1 MYPLRAQRFDR
12 KTTHPRGLSA
22 ARNNRRQEFE
32 VSHELRR
39 VKRSVKLRPTKPE
52 EKDFRTSA
60 SVRTGNNSG
69 LRGGSMNTSTSK
81 HHRIPKMGG

>member
-1 MYPLRAQRFDR
+1 MYPLLAERFDR

-39 VKRSVKLRPTKPE
+39 VKRSVKPNG
-52 EKDFRTSA
+52 KDFRTA
-60 SVRTGNNSG
+60 VQNSQ
-69 LRGGSMNTSTSK
+69 LQQFA
-81 HHRIPKMGG
+81 HRK